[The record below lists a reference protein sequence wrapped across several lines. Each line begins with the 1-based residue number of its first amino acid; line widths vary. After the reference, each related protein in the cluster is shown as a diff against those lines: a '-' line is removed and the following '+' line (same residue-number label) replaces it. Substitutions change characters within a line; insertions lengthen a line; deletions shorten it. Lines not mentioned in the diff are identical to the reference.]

1 MVQLHFM
8 RGTPLMKLFDYYNNN
23 ASEGS
28 FHLKNLKWW
37 KVDLQENENWKSVNL
52 SLSTDSLKLYRLWSK
67 AARYDFFLREYSSV
81 SGKNFVS
88 YSSHYEKSK
97 IDAYNFEWNF
107 LQFQQILYFVVGP
120 WWNNPGNFCAFN
132 IWRISYLG
140 NTYTLLQFRLLKPR
154 GSVSGV
160 KKHKFVPFL

>member
-1 MVQLHFM
+1 MLVQLHFM

-67 AARYDFFLREYSSV
+67 AARYDFFSENILLFLAKISWVTRLITRNRKLMPIISNETFYSFSKFYILWLDRGETTRETFAHLIFGAFYTWETPTRYCNSD
-81 SGKNFVS
+81 F
-88 YSSHYEKSK
+88 
-97 IDAYNFEWNF
+97 WNH
-107 LQFQQILYFVVGP
+107 VV
-120 WWNNPGNFCAFN
+120 
-132 IWRISYLG
+132 
-140 NTYTLLQFRLLKPR
+140 Q
-154 GSVSGV
+154 
-160 KKHKFVPFL
+160 